1 MHAGDYTKDF
11 IATVH
16 KGKWEY
22 FTDNLFSSFDLSL
35 QQSDACVFYGFS
47 LAQCVK
53 IDISS

>member
-35 QQSDACVFYGFS
+35 RQSDACVFYGFS